1 MGGSQS
7 SAIEDPVTVQQP
19 AGRSFADRR
28 ADPPGEPGTAGRVPD
43 SRKGV
48 FRVLYSLPVLTL
60 LLFLIAPLMLMAAL
74 SLRED
79 LSGPILAPW
88 DPTLSQYQTLADTP
102 SFLRLLGVSVVV
114 AAIVS
119 AATTVLAY
127 PLAYFLRYQAGARA
141 GLYLFLLL
149 LPFWTSYL
157 LRVVA
162 WRLMLGPDG
171 VVNSLLEGLGVISQ
185 PIEALLYNRTAVMV
199 TLTYVWIP
207 FSAIPIL
214 AGLQRVDTSLLE
226 AAADL
231 YARPAERFLRVTLPL
246 SMPGVIVAF
255 FICFIPTVGEYV
267 TPLLVGGTSGTM
279 YGNIVQDLFTRAAN
293 WPLGSALA
301 IVMLLTTLVLAAAA
315 VRIIDVRRFV
325 PR

>member
-1 MGGSQS
+1 M
-7 SAIEDPVTVQQP
+7 AAP
-19 AGRSFADRR
+19 AQRS
-28 ADPPGEPGTAGRVPD
+28 D
-43 SRKGV
+43 SRRGV
-48 FRVLYSLPVLTL
+48 FRVLYATPLAILVLFVLAPLTL
-60 LLFLIAPLMLMAAL
+60 MAVL
-74 SLRED
+74 SLRAD
-79 LSGPILAPW
+79 LSGPIFGPFA
-88 DPTLSQYQTLADTP
+88 PTLEQYQTFVDTP
-102 SFLRLLGVSVVV
+102 SFLRLLGTSIFI
-114 AAIVS
+114 AAVVS
-119 AATTVLAY
+119 ATTTVLAY
-127 PLAYFLRYQAGARA
+127 PLAYFLRFQAGSRA

-171 VVNSLLEGLGVISQ
+171 VVNSVLLGTGVLRE
-185 PIEALLYNRTAVMV
+185 PIEALLYNRNAVIV
-199 TLTYVWIP
+199 TLAYIWIP

-214 AGLQRVDTSLLE
+214 AGLQRIDPALHE

-231 YARPAERFLRVTLPL
+231 YARPLARFVRVTLPM
-246 SMPGVIVAF
+246 SMPGVIIAF
-255 FICFIPTVGEYV
+255 FVCFIPTVGEYV

-301 IVMLLTTLVLAAAA
+301 IVMLFATLLLAAIA
-315 VRIIDVRRFV
+315 VRAVDVRRFI